1 VRGEP
6 IETIV
11 AEPDLAAVG
20 RRQARD
26 DVEERRLARAI
37 RSDETGDR
45 ALADGQRASG
55 ERLDTAEALG
65 DPGDGEQRSR
75 GRFSRGPG

>member
-1 VRGEP
+1 VRREP
-6 IETIV
+6 IEAIV

-20 RRQARD
+20 RCQARD
-26 DVEERRLARAI
+26 DVEERRLARAV

-45 ALADGQRASG
+45 ALADGQRAPG
-55 ERLDTAEALG
+55 ERLDAAEALG

-75 GRFSRGPG
+75 GGFSRGPG

>member
-20 RRQARD
+20 RCEARD
-26 DVEERRLARAI
+26 DVEERRLAGAVRP
-37 RSDETGDR
+37 DETGDR
-45 ALADGQRASG
+45 ALADGQRAPG
-55 ERLDTAEALG
+55 ECLDAAEALG

-75 GRFSRGPG
+75 GGFSRGPG

>member
-1 VRGEP
+1 VRGKP
-6 IETIV
+6 IEALV

-20 RRQARD
+20 RCEARD
-26 DVEERRLARAI
+26 DVEECRLTGAV

-45 ALADGQRASG
+45 ALADGQRAPG
-55 ERLDTAEALG
+55 ERLDAAEALG

-75 GRFSRGPG
+75 GGFSRGPG